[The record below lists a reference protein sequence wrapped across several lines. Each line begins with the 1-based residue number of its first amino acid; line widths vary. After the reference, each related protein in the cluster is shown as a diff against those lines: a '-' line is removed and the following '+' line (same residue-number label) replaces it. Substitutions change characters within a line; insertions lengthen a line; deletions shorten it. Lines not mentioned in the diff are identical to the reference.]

1 MASKDNNF
9 AFIDSTNLYLAIKQQ
24 GWSIDYKR
32 FRVYLKDKY
41 SVSKAYMFVGFVPE
55 NHDMYRS
62 LQEAGFILQF
72 KPVMELKSGQVKGN
86 CDAELVL
93 QAMIDFKKYN
103 KAVIV
108 TGDGDFHCLVRYLTK
123 QDKLKKVLAP
133 TLENSS
139 VLLRKATGTKIS
151 FISDLKNKLEY
162 KKRTQ

>member
-1 MASKDNNF
+1 MIDKNKNF

-24 GWSIDYKR
+24 GWNLDYHR

-41 SVSKAYMFVGFVPE
+41 GISKAYMFVGFVPE

-72 KPVMELKSGQVKGN
+72 KPVMELKNGEVKGN

-93 QAMIDFKKYN
+93 QAMIDFNKYDR
-103 KAVIV
+103 ALIV
-108 TGDGDFHCLVRYLTK
+108 TGDGDFHCLVRYLVK
-123 QDKLKKVLAP
+123 QDKLEKVLAP

-139 VLLRKATGTKIS
+139 VLLRKAAGSRIS